1 MKTGSRWTE
10 YDLLIALNLY
20 HKLTF
25 GQMHARQPLIIEV
38 AEKLGRTPNSLA
50 MKLCN
55 LASLD
60 PALKFRGIK
69 GLQGASELDQEM
81 WTRFHEQISEQAP
94 ASEEAFRSLYQLPE
108 DAEITVLPKEG
119 VTARIRSGPPTT
131 DIMASVKMRR
141 GQEFFRESVLNNF
154 NGKCG
159 ITALPIRE
167 LLVASH
173 ILPWASH
180 PAERLNIANGLCLS
194 RVHDAAFDRGLITFS
209 ESLKLQLSVQ
219 LKAYL
224 GNSAAND
231 MFGRYEGQALQVPDD
246 AILPGGAFLANH
258 RAYIFKKAG

>member
-1 MKTGSRWTE
+1 MKTGFRWAQN
-10 YDLLIALNLY
+10 DLLIALNLY

-60 PALKFRGIK
+60 PALKLRGIR

-81 WTRFHEQISEQAP
+81 WTRFHEQISELAP

-108 DAEITVLPKEG
+108 DAEITVLPREG
-119 VTARIRSGPPTT
+119 VITRARSAPQTT
-131 DIMASVKMRR
+131 DVIASVKMRR

-154 NGKCG
+154 NSKCG
-159 ITALPIRE
+159 ITTLSVRE
-167 LLVASH
+167 LLIASH

-180 PAERLNIANGLCLS
+180 PSERLNIANGLCLS

-209 ESLKLQLSVQ
+209 DSLKLQLSAQ

-224 GNSAAND
+224 GNSAADD
-231 MFGRYEGQALQVPDD
+231 MFGRYEGQALHLPED
-246 AILPGGAFLANH
+246 AVMPGTVFLANH
-258 RAYIFKKAG
+258 RTYIFKKAA